1 MSSRKHKLCVS
12 LLPGDSKEL
21 KKALAEAANAD
32 LIEIRL
38 DYLPN
43 ANLKEIRRLTNRPLI
58 ITLRT
63 TREGGYWEGSYKDYL
78 KVIQKAIKA
87 KMDYV
92 DVEWRTL
99 KKESDLPAKR
109 EDTRIILSHHSAETD
124 ETVLQSI
131 LREMAQVQADIY
143 KLVFPGETLG
153 DNLKAVRLTNEARA
167 LNIPYIIHATG
178 ELAQLS
184 RIMGALSGNQ
194 WTYTALQ
201 HDQLTA
207 SGQLV
212 WHEAE
217 HFYHL
222 PRKTSRTRLIG
233 LVGKPIYQSK
243 GWRIHNELFHRKFST
258 ARQLE
263 KDFLY
268 VNFPVDNLREFWKEW
283 NAFIYGLS
291 VTIPYKE
298 KIIKYLDELSTD
310 VRISGVCNT
319 VVKTA
324 TGWKGYNTDLIA
336 METLLRPHRTL
347 LKEGALIVGTGATA
361 RSAIAALKRLEV
373 SHIFVVGRNTERG
386 KMLAEKFNVEFL
398 EEDEVHYAGASAV
411 IQTTPVGM
419 VPYTE
424 RYPVGSSLFRRDRLV
439 FDVIYNPPETRFL
452 QIAKE
457 RGCRTI
463 SGLEMFFIQAARQF
477 ELFTGE
483 PISIE
488 EIRDIWKDIM

>member
-1 MSSRKHKLCVS
+1 MSYRKHKLCVS
-12 LLPGDSKEL
+12 LLPGDTEEL
-21 KKALAEAANAD
+21 KKGLAEAANAD
-32 LIEIRL
+32 IIEIRL

-43 ANLKEIRRLTNRPLI
+43 ANLKEIRRLTSRPLI

-63 TREGGYWEGSYKDYL
+63 TREGGYWKGPYKEYL

-87 KMDYV
+87 KMDYI
-92 DVEWRTL
+92 DVEWGTL
-99 KKESDLPAKR
+99 KKDSDIPAKR
-109 EDTRIILSHHSAETD
+109 HDTRVILSHHTTEND
-124 ETVLQSI
+124 ETVLQST
-131 LREMAQVQADIY
+131 LRDMSRLNADVY
-143 KLVFPGETLG
+143 KLIFAAETFG
-153 DNLKAVRLTNEARA
+153 DNLKAVRLADEARA
-167 LNIPYIIHATG
+167 LNIPFIIHATG
-178 ELAQLS
+178 EKGQLS
-184 RIMGALSGNQ
+184 RILGALFGNQ

-201 HDQLTA
+201 HGQLTA

-222 PRKTSRTRLIG
+222 SRKTSRTKLIG
-233 LVGKPIYQSK
+233 LVGNPIYQSK
-243 GWRIHNELFHRKFST
+243 GWRIHNELFHRKFSAT
-258 ARQLE
+258 RASD

-268 VNFPVDNLREFWKEW
+268 VNFPVDNLREFWNDWKDS
-283 NAFIYGLS
+283 IHGVS

-298 KIIKYLDELSTD
+298 KIIKYLNELSTD

-319 VVKTA
+319 VVKTPS
-324 TGWKGYNTDLIA
+324 GWKGYNTDLIA
-336 METLLRPHRTL
+336 METLLRPHRSL
-347 LKEGALIVGTGATA
+347 LREGALVVGTGATA

-386 KMLAEKFNVEFL
+386 KMLAEKFNVEYL

-419 VPYTE
+419 VPYTD

-452 QIAKE
+452 QIARE
-457 RGCRTI
+457 RGCLTI

-483 PISIE
+483 PVTVE